1 MSNAISP
8 SITIEQIDACLPQ
21 TQCTQ
26 CEYPRCR
33 AYAEAIAQG
42 EAGINQCPPGNAAT
56 IRALAALLGTPPKP
70 LDPRFGAHAP
80 RARAV
85 IDEALCIGCRKCLD
99 ACPVDAIVGARKLMH
114 TVIAADCTGCGL
126 CLPPCPVD
134 CIAMLPVLIEH
145 ARSASGSP
153 QSEPDRASART
164 ARAPLPSGEG
174 VGVRG
179 DRPHPLPSPGG
190 RGEVSEKLHFDRNEG
205 AHSGDIWPDYTR
217 AETGRW
223 RTLTENRRQR
233 LARRTRSRGGA
244 TARAALLPPAAESE
258 RIRAEIRAAVERV
271 KAKKARRPG
280 ADS

>member
-8 SITIEQIDACLPQ
+8 SITVKQIDDCLPQ

-26 CEYPRCR
+26 CGYPRCR

-56 IRALAALLGTPPKP
+56 IRALAALLGTPPTP

-85 IDEALCIGCRKCLD
+85 IDETLCIGCRKCLD
-99 ACPVDAIVGARKLMH
+99 VCPVDAIVGTRKLMH

-126 CLPPCPVD
+126 CLPPCPVN
-134 CIAMLPVLIEH
+134 CIALPPVLIEH
-145 ARSASGSP
+145 ARRASGSP
-153 QSEPDRASART
+153 
-164 ARAPLPSGEG
+164 PSPACGRGNEGEG
-174 VGVRG
+174 AN
-179 DRPHPLPSPGG
+179 SS
-190 RGEVSEKLHFDRNEG
+190 SEL
-205 AHSGDIWPDYTR
+205 WPDYTR

-223 RTLTENRRQR
+223 RALTEKRQRR
-233 LARRTRSRGGA
+233 LARRAHRRPA
-244 TARAALLPPAAESE
+244 ARATLLPPASESE

-271 KAKKARRPG
+271 SAKRRNRQ
-280 ADS
+280 D